1 MAPTPTRASEA
12 RLVSPGRRE
21 REAGVA
27 RRQLQ
32 VARDDGYSR
41 SRVYARRRPPP
52 GRCTRTSR
60 GSFGD
65 RRRGRRRCW
74 CRSRRGQ
81 GGRPSSRRA
90 RGRSRATYCHLRGH
104 TGAVSAWQA
113 GPDRALWAP
122 SSSCRGCCAPSN
134 APTKWS
140 PARRPLRSRTSTP
153 PLTRVGAAPAEGMIF
168 ECAKSHACMHE
179 QRAGRHAGARG
190 GARLSE
196 DLRGVDGEVPA
207 SCGDVCASARAAGL
221 RAMSSFA
228 APKIT
233 MPVDGYADPPTCF
246 ALAGGTQ
253 QHQWRAH
260 DRFETDRVRTCIHHG
275 STFGAP

>member
-1 MAPTPTRASEA
+1 MAPSASGGGGSMALTPTRASEA

-32 VARDDGYSR
+32 AARDDGYSR
-41 SRVYARRRPPP
+41 YRVSVSAP
-52 GRCTRTSR
+52 GRCTRTSG

-81 GGRPSSRRA
+81 GGRPSIQRA
-90 RGRSRATYCHLRGH
+90 PGRSRATYCHLRGH
-104 TGAVSAWQA
+104 RGAVSAWRA

-153 PLTRVGAAPAEGMIF
+153 PLTRVGAAPAVGMIF
-168 ECAKSHACMHE
+168 ECAK
-179 QRAGRHAGARG
+179 
-190 GARLSE
+190 
-196 DLRGVDGEVPA
+196 
-207 SCGDVCASARAAGL
+207 
-221 RAMSSFA
+221 
-228 APKIT
+228 
-233 MPVDGYADPPTCF
+233 
-246 ALAGGTQ
+246 
-253 QHQWRAH
+253 
-260 DRFETDRVRTCIHHG
+260 
-275 STFGAP
+275 